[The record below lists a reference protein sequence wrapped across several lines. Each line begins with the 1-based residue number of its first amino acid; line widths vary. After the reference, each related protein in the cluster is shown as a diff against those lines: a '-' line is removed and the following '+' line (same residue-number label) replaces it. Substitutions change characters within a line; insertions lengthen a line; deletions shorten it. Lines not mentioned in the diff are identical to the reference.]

1 MKLLIEATA
10 VGLSLATFVWVI
22 RLTDFKNCNN
32 EFMFMFLVGV
42 LMHLLFEFSG
52 INKWLEG
59 IVFSYFN
66 RVNPL

>member
-52 INKWLEG
+52 INKWYCKNG
-59 IVFSYFN
+59 VACN
-66 RVNPL
+66 